1 MCGKSVG
8 PTRVKLL
15 CIMDAK
21 MSLKI
26 HKKVNYSAPPLTL
39 RLMQLQGAV
48 WEIKSGA
55 VLNLFLGVSTMKLPQ
70 QLDIKT

>member
-1 MCGKSVG
+1 
-8 PTRVKLL
+8 
-15 CIMDAK
+15 MDAK

-26 HKKVNYSAPPLTL
+26 HKNVNYSAPPLTL

-55 VLNLFLGVSTMKLPQ
+55 VLNLFLGLSTMKLPQ